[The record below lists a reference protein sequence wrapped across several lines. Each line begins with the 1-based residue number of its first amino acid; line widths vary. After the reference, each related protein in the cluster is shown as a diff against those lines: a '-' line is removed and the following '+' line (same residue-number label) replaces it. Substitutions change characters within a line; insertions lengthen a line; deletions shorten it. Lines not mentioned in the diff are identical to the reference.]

1 MLPSRPRKPETPCS
15 PGGDMSS
22 GSVQSIHETHGGH
35 VGRIP
40 VRNLWLLML
49 YASDLYRTG
58 GLGNVDVEEI
68 PDDLPDLV
76 AELLADAAEMRLRRR
91 LTSGFRRLD
100 RELHRV
106 RGRIDILATERR
118 RLLARGMIACQFDE
132 LSVDTPRNR
141 LVRGALAVIA
151 LVVSQ
156 PALAHRCRTLAREMA
171 MMGVSDVVPTRAQ
184 FSIERLGRHDAH
196 DAPMIAAAR
205 LALEM
210 AIPTESAGA
219 HALPIP
225 SREEVW
231 VRRLFERAV
240 GGFYEVAL
248 RQDGWRV
255 RTGAP
260 FAWPVESQTAGMATI
275 LPGMRTDIILDHP
288 ASRRR
293 IVIDTKF
300 TSVLAGGWY
309 REQSLRSGYIYQM
322 YAYLRSQSGR
332 GDVLADRAEGV
343 LLHPAVGRTLDE
355 SVMMHGQRIRFA
367 TVDLTATT
375 STIRESL
382 MQVCAPRLE

>member
-1 MLPSRPRKPETPCS
+1 
-15 PGGDMSS
+15 MSH
-22 GSVQSIHETHGGH
+22 GTVQSVNELRGGL

-58 GLGNVDVEEI
+58 GLSKVDVEEN
-68 PDDLPDLV
+68 PDDLPDLI
-76 AELLADAAEMRLRRR
+76 AEVLASTAEMRLRKR
-91 LTSGFRRLD
+91 LTSGFQRCD

-118 RLLARGMIACQFDE
+118 HLLARGMIACQFDE

-141 LVRGALAVIA
+141 LIRGALAGIA
-151 LVVSQ
+151 LLVSK
-156 PALAHRCRTLAREMA
+156 PDLAQRCRVLAREMS
-171 MMGVSDVVPTRAQ
+171 MMGVSDSVPTRAQ
-184 FSIERLGRHDAH
+184 FSVERLGRNDAH
-196 DAPMIAAAR
+196 DAPSIAAAR

-210 AIPTESAGA
+210 AIPTESPGA
-219 HALPIP
+219 NTLPSP
-225 SREEVW
+225 CREEVW

-248 RQDGWRV
+248 RHEGWRV

-260 FAWPVESQTAGMATI
+260 LAWPVERQTTGIAAI

-288 ASRRR
+288 VHSRR

-300 TSVLAGGWY
+300 TSILAGGWY
-309 REQSLRSGYIYQM
+309 REQSLRSGYLYQM

-332 GDVLADRAEGV
+332 GDVLADGAEGV
-343 LLHPAVGRTLDE
+343 LLHPAVGMTLDE
-355 SVMMHGQRIRFA
+355 SVTMHGQRIRFA

-375 STIRESL
+375 SMIRASL
-382 MQVCAPRLE
+382 TRICEPRTTLEQCGR